1 MKMATHLSGNTE
13 SSGDTEED
21 GVVVL
26 LRESVL
32 EEDTRWMGERW
43 SAIHACLSH
52 DATYS
57 VQEDSLRD
65 CNKKSS
71 YLISG

>member
-32 EEDTRWMGERW
+32 EEDARWMGERL
-43 SAIHACLSH
+43 SAIHTCL
-52 DATYS
+52 
-57 VQEDSLRD
+57 
-65 CNKKSS
+65 
-71 YLISG
+71 